1 MDEIRPAR
9 GGSRG
14 PARAVASI
22 ALAACVV
29 ACLREAPPPAA
40 PSPAPTATASAPG
53 TSATSVTA
61 PATPA
66 TTGVPA
72 ATPATA
78 TTDGDGDGVADRQDE
93 CPYEP
98 AGPHARPVDRG
109 CPRYVR
115 LVPGR
120 IALLSPI
127 VFEIDK
133 APIRVE
139 SLPIVDEIANVL
151 SGHPEIS
158 LEIQGHGPSD
168 PHRSMS
174 ITQKRAES
182 VRDALV
188 KRGIDA
194 RRLVARGYGD
204 SVPLA
209 RPDSEEGKRL
219 NRRLELRILPP
230 PVPGP

>member
-1 MDEIRPAR
+1 MEESRPAR
-9 GGSRG
+9 GGARG

-22 ALAACVV
+22 ALAASVV
-29 ACLREAPPPAA
+29 ACSRETPPTA
-40 PSPAPTATASAPG
+40 PSLSPTATATAPAPG
-53 TSATSVTA
+53 TSATSVTV
-61 PATPA
+61 PATPV

-78 TTDGDGDGVADRQDE
+78 DGDGDGVADREDE

-174 ITQKRAES
+174 ITQRRAES

-194 RRLVARGYGD
+194 RRLVAKGYGD

-219 NRRLELRILPP
+219 NRRIELRILPP

>member
-1 MDEIRPAR
+1 MEESRPAR
-9 GGSRG
+9 GGARG
-14 PARAVASI
+14 PAWMVASI
-22 ALAACVV
+22 ALAASVV
-29 ACLREAPPPAA
+29 ACLRETPPPTA
-40 PSPAPTATASAPG
+40 PSPTPAATASAPG
-53 TSATSVTA
+53 TSAASVTA
-61 PATPA
+61 AATPA

-72 ATPATA
+72 ATPAT
-78 TTDGDGDGVADRQDE
+78 TDGDGDGVIDREDE

-98 AGPHARPVDRG
+98 AGPHARPADRG

-127 VFEIDK
+127 VFELDK

-168 PHRSMS
+168 PARSMS

-188 KRGIDA
+188 RRGIDA

-219 NRRLELRILPP
+219 NRRIELRILPP